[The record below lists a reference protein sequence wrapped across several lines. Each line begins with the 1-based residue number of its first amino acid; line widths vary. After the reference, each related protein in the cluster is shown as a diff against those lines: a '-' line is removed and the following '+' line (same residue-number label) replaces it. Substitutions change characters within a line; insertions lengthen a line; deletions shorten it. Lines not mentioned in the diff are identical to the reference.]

1 MTNNKFFN
9 PLLIVFIV
17 FMVSLTILV
26 NVQISNK
33 VKEGSYIG
41 KGYEFQNIVS
51 FSGEGEV
58 YAKPDMGLVS
68 LSVTNEAKDV
78 SSATKENTEKTNNII
93 LFLKNNGVEEK
104 DIKTTNFSINPR
116 YDYLESGK
124 RVLAGYQITQSV
136 QVKIRDIDSVG
147 TILEGAVTAG
157 ANQVGN
163 ISFVVDDSEEYEK
176 EARALA
182 IADAKK
188 KASEMSE
195 QLGVQLVE
203 IVSFNE
209 GNSYPQYDYDAYSE
223 KRTLGMGAMEE
234 SYTPDIQTGENA
246 IRSTI
251 TINYSIK

>member
-1 MTNNKFFN
+1 MANNKFFN
-9 PLLIVFIV
+9 PLLVVFIV
-17 FMVSLTILV
+17 FMAFSTILV
-26 NVQISNK
+26 GVQISNK

-58 YAKPDMGLVS
+58 YVKPDMGLVT
-68 LSVTNEAKDV
+68 LSVTNEAQDV
-78 SSATKENTEKTNNII
+78 SSATEENTKRTNNII
-93 LFLKNNGVEEK
+93 SFLKNNGVEEK
-104 DIKTTNFSINPR
+104 DIKTTDFSIDPR

-124 RVLAGYQITQSV
+124 RVLSGYQITQSV

-163 ISFVVDDSEEYEK
+163 ISFIVDDSETYEK

-188 KASEMSE
+188 KASEISG
-195 QLGVQLVE
+195 QLGIQLAE

-209 GNSYPQYDYDAYSE
+209 GNFYPQYKTAERSAGIDE
-223 KRTLGMGAMEE
+223 MQE
-234 SYTPDIQTGENA
+234 SYIPDIQVGENV
-246 IRSTI
+246 IRSTV
-251 TINYSIK
+251 TISYSIR

>member
-1 MTNNKFFN
+1 MANNKFFN
-9 PLLIVFIV
+9 PLLVVFIV
-17 FMVSLTILV
+17 FMAFSTILV
-26 NVQISNK
+26 GVQISNK

-58 YAKPDMGLVS
+58 YVKPDMGLVT
-68 LSVTNEAKDV
+68 LSVTNEARDV
-78 SSATKENTEKTNNII
+78 SSATKENTKRTNNII
-93 LFLKNNGVEEK
+93 SFLKNNGVEEK
-104 DIKTTNFSINPR
+104 DIKTTDFSIDPR

-124 RVLAGYQITQSV
+124 RVLSGYQITQSV

-163 ISFVVDDSEEYEK
+163 ISFIVDDSETYEK

-188 KASEMSE
+188 KASEISG
-195 QLGVQLVE
+195 QLGIQLAE

-209 GNSYPQYDYDAYSE
+209 GNFYPQYKTAERSAGIDE
-223 KRTLGMGAMEE
+223 MQE
-234 SYTPDIQTGENA
+234 SYIPDIQVGENV
-246 IRSTI
+246 IRSTV
-251 TINYSIK
+251 TISYSIR